1 MLFYDATLPLL
12 FVAMIIG
19 FIAQQNI
26 QRTVSQY
33 SRISSSRGLTA
44 DRVAELILRAKGLS
58 HVRVEYIPG
67 FLSDHYDPGKRVLRL
82 SEGVYGS
89 RSLAAI
95 GIAAHE
101 AGHAI
106 QHAEGYTPMAI
117 RHSLVPLANLG
128 SQLLLPAIIGGVILS
143 FKPLIYVGIIGYLFA
158 VAFSVV
164 TLPVELDASRR
175 AIGAIES
182 GGYLTTEEMPGAK
195 KVLRAASMT
204 YVAAVLVSLIN
215 LLRLFLLSRRD

>member
-1 MLFYDATLPLL
+1 MFYDATLPLL
-12 FVAMIIG
+12 FIAIIIG

-26 QRTVSQY
+26 QRTVAQY
-33 SRISSSRGLTA
+33 SAISSSRGLTGE
-44 DRVAELILRAKGLS
+44 RVAELILRSRGLG
-58 HVRVEYIPG
+58 HIRVESIPG
-67 FLSDHYDPGKRVLRL
+67 FLNDHYDPTNKVLRL
-82 SEGVYGS
+82 SQGVYGNK
-89 RSLAAI
+89 SLAAI

-128 SQLLLPAIIGGVILS
+128 SQLLLPAIIGGIILS
-143 FKPLIYVGIIGYLFA
+143 FKPLIYIGILAYLFA
-158 VAFSVV
+158 VAFSIV

-182 GGYLTTEEMPGAK
+182 GGYLTTEEIPAAK
-195 KVLRAASMT
+195 KVLRAAAMT

-215 LLRLFLLSRRD
+215 LLRLFLISRRE

>member
-1 MLFYDATLPLL
+1 MFYDPTFPLL
-12 FVAMIIG
+12 LIAIIIG
-19 FIAQQNI
+19 FIVQQNV
-26 QRTVSQY
+26 QRTVAQY
-33 SRISSSRGLTA
+33 SRVSSSRGLTG
-44 DRVAELILRAKGLS
+44 DRVAELILRSRGLG
-58 HVRVEYIPG
+58 HVRIESIPG
-67 FLSDHYDPGKRVLRL
+67 FLNDHYDPSNKVLRL
-82 SEGVYGS
+82 SESVYGNN
-89 RSLAAI
+89 SLAAI

-106 QHAEGYTPMAI
+106 QHAEGYAPMAI

-143 FKPLIYVGIIGYLFA
+143 FKPLIYVGMLAYLFA
-158 VAFSVV
+158 VAFSIV

-182 GGYLTTEEMPGAK
+182 GGYLTAEEIPAAQ
-195 KVLRAASMT
+195 KVLKAAAMT
-204 YVAAVLVSLIN
+204 YVAAVLVSVIN

>member
-1 MLFYDATLPLL
+1 MFFDATLPLL
-12 FVAMIIG
+12 FIAIIIG

-33 SRISSSRGLTA
+33 SRISSSKGLTA

-67 FLSDHYDPGKRVLRL
+67 FLSDHYDPGKGVLRL

-143 FKPLIYVGIIGYLFA
+143 FKPLIYVGIIAYLFA